1 VLSRAAPESRG
12 FLRRTASAL
21 LALVAALPAAAAE
34 LQSWALPE
42 TPSLALP
49 SLAGDTVDVSAACG
63 RVVLVHFFATW
74 CEPCRD
80 EIAALERLAVRA
92 DAPNILAVSVGEV
105 PARVKKFFGE
115 RPPSFP
121 VLLDGDRRATKD
133 FSVLG
138 LPTTFVLDRALRP
151 ARRVE
156 GDLDWTMPATL
167 EALERIAAA
176 AAPDCR
182 RREPQGGYQ

>member
-105 PARVKKFFGE
+105 PARVKTFFGE

-121 VLLDGDRRATKD
+121 VLLDGDRRAMKG

-156 GDLDWTMPATL
+156 GDLDWTAPETLAELTTIGAAEAPAC
-167 EALERIAAA
+167 
-176 AAPDCR
+176 DQQ
-182 RREPQGGYQ
+182 EPQGG